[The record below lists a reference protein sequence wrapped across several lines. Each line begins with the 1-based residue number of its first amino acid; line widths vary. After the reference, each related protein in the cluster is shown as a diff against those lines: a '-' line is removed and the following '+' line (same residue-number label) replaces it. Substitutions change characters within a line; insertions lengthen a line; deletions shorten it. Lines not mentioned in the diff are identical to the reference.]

1 MSNNKNLNALQ
12 HNSNKKSPN
21 RLDGN
26 NEFKINDCIR
36 MHNEASNLNST
47 LILTENEFLVDEL
60 ENDVEEEN
68 VVEATNRMLLNENGS
83 GEENKSK
90 HELASGSLDL
100 NILDKIMPIPT
111 DLPMLKSPK
120 EKTTMTSLIA
130 SEDTVK
136 SSDYSSDTEFY

>member
-68 VVEATNRMLLNENGS
+68 VVDATNRMLLNENGP
-83 GEENKSK
+83 ENKSK
-90 HELASGSLDL
+90 QELVSDSLDL

-120 EKTTMTSLIA
+120 EKTTITSLIA